1 MKRWSVLAS
10 LAAAALVAV
19 GSMNPAMAQKKLKVG
34 SVAPPTIPLGV
45 VLEGTL
51 SEVVKKESNG
61 GLELE
66 VHLRGAICGEQKC
79 GEQSRQGL
87 IAIATS
93 STANFGNFAPTYA
106 SFDLPYIFKNLD
118 SANALAGGWFGKA
131 HHDKAIP
138 DSDFKVWSA
147 FAAGGFRQLG
157 NTKRPV
163 HSPADMKGIKMR
175 VTKSPVEYTFIK
187 EVGAVPVPYD
197 WLQTYQ
203 GLQTGVIEGQYVQV
217 PWQEVFKMYE
227 VQPYYTEIG
236 GAWGGNVIYMDNK
249 QYMALSADER
259 KALDTGMAA
268 FDKGRE
274 GHVRCQAGREGAHG
288 TGHDRVPGRAEGRQ
302 GPVGSTTL
310 TAASCGPGRG
320 ASAPLFL
327 CSVAIANR
335 GAGGAGYD
343 VMVPGRTSAR
353 GAPDTAPVVRMATAP
368 QAVGEHDP
376 VSVPRAVPE
385 DRS

>member
-19 GSMNPAMAQKKLKVG
+19 GSMNPAMAQKKLKLG

-268 FDKGRE
+268 FDKEIRTLDNKWVEE
-274 GHVRCQAGREGAHG
+274 GVALIKTKIKEWYVPTDAEMVMWQKNAVEAWKGAKGTFDAKLAEKALTEQGMTEFLAALKAGKA
-288 TGHDRVPGRAEGRQ
+288 
-302 GPVGSTTL
+302 L
-310 TAASCGPGRG
+310 
-320 ASAPLFL
+320 
-327 CSVAIANR
+327 
-335 GAGGAGYD
+335 
-343 VMVPGRTSAR
+343 
-353 GAPDTAPVVRMATAP
+353 
-368 QAVGEHDP
+368 
-376 VSVPRAVPE
+376 
-385 DRS
+385 